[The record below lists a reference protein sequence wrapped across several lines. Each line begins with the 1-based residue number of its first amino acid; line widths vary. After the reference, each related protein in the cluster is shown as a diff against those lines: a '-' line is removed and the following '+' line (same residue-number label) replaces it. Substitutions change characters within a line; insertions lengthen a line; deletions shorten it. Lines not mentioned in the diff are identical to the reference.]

1 MSINDFYDVV
11 EAMDVAYSW
20 EKALHDNQADLA
32 GPRRRPRR

>member
-20 EKALHDNQADLA
+20 EKAAQDHQADLA
-32 GPRRRPRR
+32 GPRKSRR